1 VFVAA
6 LLIFPVGV
14 AALFVLALIAKKR
27 AEGSRAAQRDQLS
40 PVESDETDREQAS
53 GESRR

>member
-1 VFVAA
+1 MFVAA

-27 AEGSRAAQRDQLS
+27 AEGSRATQRDQLS
-40 PVESDETDREQAS
+40 SVESDETDREHAS
-53 GESRR
+53 DEPPR